1 MTHPR
6 SNPLLLSLPPLEE
19 ALAAPFAG
27 REHEWAEQVGRALAT
42 VETVLQRHARTANRP
57 DGPLAEVDR
66 TRPGLDRQ
74 ARRLE
79 HDLTALAQ
87 NASTL
92 LGQLRGAGEAFAPSA
107 GPQESSLISAGAR
120 AIPDFGQLRQQIES
134 LVAELRGAQKEEIG
148 LVQESVTT
156 DLGAGD

>member
-1 MTHPR
+1 MRAGP
-6 SNPLLLSLPPLEE
+6 
-19 ALAAPFAG
+19 AASA
-27 REHEWAEQVGRALAT
+27 RVG
-42 VETVLQRHARTANRP
+42 
-57 DGPLAEVDR
+57 
-66 TRPGLDRQ
+66 RQ

-87 NASTL
+87 KASTL
-92 LGQLRGAGEAFAPSA
+92 LGQLHGAGEAFAPSA
-107 GPQESSLISAGAR
+107 GPQESSLTAAGAR